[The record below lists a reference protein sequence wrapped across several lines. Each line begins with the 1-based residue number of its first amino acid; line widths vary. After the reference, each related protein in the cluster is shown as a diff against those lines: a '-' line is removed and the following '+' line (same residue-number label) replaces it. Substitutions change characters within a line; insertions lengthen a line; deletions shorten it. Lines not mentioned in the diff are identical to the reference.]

1 MRIAI
6 GIISIALGCLA
17 IRGFDWLAFSIPI
30 GLILLIF
37 GFALLFSGGGNIK
50 RDRGGWWGGGPTDD
64 FDDL

>member
-1 MRIAI
+1 MRIVI

-17 IRGFDWLAFSIPI
+17 IRGFDWLVFSISI
-30 GLILLIF
+30 GVILLAA

-50 RDRGGWWGGGPTDD
+50 RDRGGWWGGSSTDD